1 MSSGAGRGR
10 GASES
15 GRGGRRD
22 SYADSAARSS
32 DRVLRSSDTNTGM
45 LSSWLN
51 NDRRNVHESNSA
63 IRPGDDMVRSP
74 SSGAFMGGMRA

>member
-1 MSSGAGRGR
+1 MLSGAGRGR
-10 GASES
+10 GASVS

-32 DRVLRSSDTNTGM
+32 DRVLRSSDTNTDM

-51 NDRRNVHESNSA
+51 CDRRNVHESNSGQ
-63 IRPGDDMVRSP
+63 IPKFGCLYGWHERLRT
-74 SSGAFMGGMRA
+74 